1 MTPVCLHRAC
11 IYAFQQEQ
19 PTRNRSPPPHFH
31 HLTYFSFIA
40 SSANVKPTFNPINP
54 GLNPWV
60 LYKSRIKPKKIP
72 MCHVNTNV
80 IIPELRL
87 FDRKWV
93 KPQNPWFYG
102 LYNKTQVFGN
112 PVGN

>member
-1 MTPVCLHRAC
+1 
-11 IYAFQQEQ
+11 
-19 PTRNRSPPPHFH
+19 
-31 HLTYFSFIA
+31 
-40 SSANVKPTFNPINP
+40 
-54 GLNPWV
+54 
-60 LYKSRIKPKKIP
+60 